1 MIKLYLNDKKFIFLK
16 LFNMFLPKDRNTIY
30 TNFVFSIRSGDTITN
45 YKAYRKK
52 TKKKIILLHNLKFF

>member
-1 MIKLYLNDKKFIFLK
+1 
-16 LFNMFLPKDRNTIY
+16 MFLPKDRNTIY